1 MIGNVIDSHV
11 PRRCT
16 TTRRPPRCRSS
27 LMVAIVVLVSI
38 YVRRA
43 GTEELV

>member
-1 MIGNVIDSHV
+1 MIGNVIDSQFLRV
-11 PRRCT
+11 VRLPDRGRAVGVADGRR
-16 TTRRPPRCRSS
+16 SWSWS
-27 LMVAIVVLVSI
+27 LF